1 MNFARRAACSV
12 RFMQI
17 ITGATNL
24 QNLFNEKGTKTVS
37 VPSFQ
42 RNYSWTGIQVDKF
55 LEDVYTSAKNEEPH
69 FWGPIVVLRD
79 PQNATELEV
88 IDGQQRISTAMIF
101 LSLLRDQAAKLTDHI
116 MLEGEDGEYDVIPM
130 VRNFLFRAPK
140 YNETKFSGSY
150 LIDAVLQKYIFANP
164 KGRPKLT
171 VRGAKMSAATK
182 QQTKELRAA
191 YLKMS
196 QNLEE
201 KLGKLPDKDK
211 KVFISEVFTALTENF
226 EIHTMELSSE
236 DDAYILFESLN
247 DRGLRLNPSDLLK
260 TFTLREVRNSSDG
273 AKMDEAIESALKD
286 WNETVENLG
295 DYDFTKFLRHYMLTL
310 TDDKVQTGKIFGEF
324 KNRIKKLG
332 KFGAHK
338 NLKELKTASENY
350 AHLLGD
356 PEHPDT
362 DLKEAF
368 DRMNRYSDTHRVFL
382 LGMLD
387 CEVSIEVQRLLA
399 RAVEYLSFRW
409 IAAGKNAQEL
419 ETIYQTE
426 IRRLLKNRTE
436 KNARAIAENLI
447 AEAPKDAVL
456 TELTRSESTE
466 LQRYILRRIEVST
479 GGDITSPH
487 VEHLAPQNPAEGD
500 DYWYEAV
507 AKAERGDNEDEEVLL
522 YQDYVSN
529 WGNLTLLEGA
539 LNASIKNSQWPKKI
553 AGGEKYKGI
562 SASNYNINKAIV
574 SKAKWTATDILQ
586 REKWIKQCIS
596 GLVSE
601 KWVKSG
607 KTTIEMWDG
616 N

>member
-1 MNFARRAACSV
+1 
-12 RFMQI
+12 MQI

-24 QNLFNEKGTKTVS
+24 SNLFSEKGTKTVS

-171 VRGAKMSAATK
+171 VRGAQMSAAMK
-182 QQTKELRAA
+182 KQTKELRAA

-260 TFTLREVRNSSDG
+260 TFTLREVRNNSDG
-273 AKMDEAIESALKD
+273 TKREKAIESALDD
-286 WNETVENLG
+286 WDTTVENLG

-310 TDDKVQTGKIFGEF
+310 SADKVQTGKIFGEF
-324 KNRIKKLG
+324 KKRIKKLG

-338 NLKELKTASENY
+338 NLKELKRASENY
-350 AHLLGD
+350 AQLLGD
-356 PEHPDT
+356 PEHADE
-362 DLKEAF
+362 DLKEGF

-387 CEVSIEVQRLLA
+387 CELSTELQRLLT
-399 RAVEYLSFRW
+399 RAVEYMSFRW

-426 IRRLLKNRTE
+426 IRRLLADPTE
-436 KNARAIAENLI
+436 KNARTIADSLI
-447 AEAPKDAVL
+447 EAAPKDAVL

-479 GGDITSPH
+479 GGDIVTTPH

-507 AKAERGDNEDEEVLL
+507 AKAEKEENENEDVAV
-522 YQDYVSN
+522 YQDFVSN

-553 AGGEKYKGI
+553 AGGENYKGI

-574 SKAKWTATDILQ
+574 SKAEWTATDILQ

-596 GLVSE
+596 ALVSE

-607 KTTIEMWDG
+607 KSTIEMWDG

>member
-1 MNFARRAACSV
+1 
-12 RFMQI
+12 
-17 ITGATNL
+17 
-24 QNLFNEKGTKTVS
+24 
-37 VPSFQ
+37 
-42 RNYSWTGIQVDKF
+42 
-55 LEDVYTSAKNEEPH
+55 
-69 FWGPIVVLRD
+69 
-79 PQNATELEV
+79 
-88 IDGQQRISTAMIF
+88 
-101 LSLLRDQAAKLTDHI
+101 
-116 MLEGEDGEYDVIPM
+116 
-130 VRNFLFRAPK
+130 
-140 YNETKFSGSY
+140 
-150 LIDAVLQKYIFANP
+150 
-164 KGRPKLT
+164 
-171 VRGAKMSAATK
+171 
-182 QQTKELRAA
+182 
-191 YLKMS
+191 
-196 QNLEE
+196 
-201 KLGKLPDKDK
+201 
-211 KVFISEVFTALTENF
+211 
-226 EIHTMELSSE
+226 
-236 DDAYILFESLN
+236 
-247 DRGLRLNPSDLLK
+247 
-260 TFTLREVRNSSDG
+260 
-273 AKMDEAIESALKD
+273 
-286 WNETVENLG
+286 
-295 DYDFTKFLRHYMLTL
+295 
-310 TDDKVQTGKIFGEF
+310 
-324 KNRIKKLG
+324 
-332 KFGAHK
+332 
-338 NLKELKTASENY
+338 
-350 AHLLGD
+350 
-356 PEHPDT
+356 
-362 DLKEAF
+362 
-368 DRMNRYSDTHRVFL
+368 
-382 LGMLD
+382 
-387 CEVSIEVQRLLA
+387 
-399 RAVEYLSFRW
+399 VEYLSFRW

-426 IRRLLKNRTE
+426 IRRLLADRTE

-447 AEAPKDAVL
+447 TEAPKDAVL

-596 GLVSE
+596 ELVSE